1 MYKTVSVRPIRKVRR
16 VESRVPDG
24 EHKQKK
30 PLPDV
35 DDLIFADEPYNRS
48 ER

>member
-16 VESRVPDG
+16 VECRVPDG
-24 EHKQKK
+24 EQKQKK
-30 PLPDV
+30 TLPDV